1 MKKIY
6 NYILPVLFT
15 VFAASCDGDDEEVI
29 CMQNQDPVVTVTS
42 VSDAVGYVGNEFTIY
57 GTNFG
62 IIANDVEVFVGN
74 TKLQLISCEDEE
86 LTVKVPEG
94 TTAGR
99 ISVVVYGQRVDTQLM
114 YDVLGVPGIRTVI
127 PSYGFV
133 GDEIKFNGH
142 DLGVPSAHYKVL
154 FSGKEESA
162 AFMAEPEMESFSVK
176 VPEGAQ
182 SGEIKL
188 NITDK
193 PVNVPVE
200 FTVLKHASLDA
211 VKGEATGYATGMVSV
226 SGTNLH
232 QVVLDETVVLEPV
245 KAFFTPKAGGE
256 AVEAEVRTQENE
268 LLDIQIPATLVP
280 GDYKISVTTPFEKI
294 EKTLDFKILPNPAL
308 TSIEPLKGY
317 VGATVTVVAENLG
330 TIAKEDILMMF
341 GETPATDITI
351 VDESTFTVKVP
362 SLTTFGEISLS
373 MTIHGVEMNMGG
385 YASFEILASPV
396 ITSVETDNEFS
407 SKAVQVGN
415 TVTIKGTGFQNS
427 TISSATF
434 GGKDLNYTV
443 VSDTEITASV
453 SEQCAE
459 GEDVITLKFNDV
471 VVDVVSSDKLNMLK
485 AGSDISDYILT
496 NVKQPFESKEG
507 KTSGHCTP
515 VGWKFNYGS
524 GNDGFCH
531 DESKIKE
538 PGEGLYM
545 NDQGGLLVIQS
556 GWDRLS
562 KKMNGKMFQTF
573 NIPQGVYD
581 VVIDVAELATN
592 GGGRKKAGLFIS
604 KGGEEQTPNMDASG
618 NWTENTNLLKSVD
631 FYKLGETYNEN
642 YKDQR
647 FVIENLTIDYEGE
660 TTLGFAVHFDSNRAL
675 KISSIKVLLK

>member
-200 FTVLKHASLDA
+200 FTVLKHASLNA

-226 SGTNLH
+226 SGTNLD

-330 TIAKEDILMMF
+330 TIAKEDIQMMF

-385 YASFEILASPV
+385 YAAFEILASPV
-396 ITSVETDNEFS
+396 ITSVETDNKFS

-556 GWDRLS
+556 GWEGRS
-562 KKMNGKMFQTF
+562 KKMNGKMFQIF
-573 NIPQGVYD
+573 NIPQGIYD

-631 FYKLGETYNEN
+631 FYMPGETYSEN

-647 FVIENLTIDYEGE
+647 FVIENLTINYEGE

>member
-29 CMQNQDPVVTVTS
+29 RMQNQDPVVTVTS

-86 LTVKVPEG
+86 LTVRVPEG

-162 AFMAEPEMESFSVK
+162 TFMAEPEMESFSVK

-193 PVNVPVE
+193 PVNVPVA
-200 FTVLKHASLDA
+200 FTVLKHAALDA
-211 VKGEATGYATGMVSV
+211 VKGEAAGYVTGMASV
-226 SGTNLH
+226 SGTNLN
-232 QVVLDETVVLEPV
+232 QAVLDETVVLQPV
-245 KAFFTPKAGGE
+245 KAFFTPKAGGD
-256 AVEAEVRTQENE
+256 AVEAEVKTQEDE
-268 LLDIQIPATLVP
+268 LLDIQIPATLAP
-280 GDYKISVTTPFEKI
+280 GDYTISVTTPFEKI
-294 EKTLDFKILPNPAL
+294 EKTLDFEILPNPVL

-317 VGATVTVVAENLG
+317 VGAVVTVVAENLG
-330 TIAKEDILMMF
+330 TIAKEDIQMMF

-362 SLTTFGEISLS
+362 SLTTFGEIPLS
-373 MTIHGVEMNMGG
+373 MTIHGVEMNMGD
-385 YASFEILASPV
+385 YAAFEILASPV
-396 ITSVETDNEFS
+396 ITSVETDNKFS

-415 TVTIKGTGFQNS
+415 TVTIKGTGFRNS

-434 GGKDLNYTV
+434 GGQDLNYTV

-459 GEDVITLKFNDV
+459 GEDVITFKFD
-471 VVDVVSSDKLNMLK
+471 
-485 AGSDISDYILT
+485 
-496 NVKQPFESKEG
+496 
-507 KTSGHCTP
+507 
-515 VGWKFNYGS
+515 
-524 GNDGFCH
+524 
-531 DESKIKE
+531 
-538 PGEGLYM
+538 
-545 NDQGGLLVIQS
+545 
-556 GWDRLS
+556 
-562 KKMNGKMFQTF
+562 
-573 NIPQGVYD
+573 
-581 VVIDVAELATN
+581 
-592 GGGRKKAGLFIS
+592 
-604 KGGEEQTPNMDASG
+604 
-618 NWTENTNLLKSVD
+618 
-631 FYKLGETYNEN
+631 
-642 YKDQR
+642 
-647 FVIENLTIDYEGE
+647 
-660 TTLGFAVHFDSNRAL
+660 
-675 KISSIKVLLK
+675 

>member
-193 PVNVPVE
+193 PVNVPVA

-330 TIAKEDILMMF
+330 TIAKEDIQMMF

-373 MTIHGVEMNMGG
+373 MIIHGVEMNMGG
-385 YASFEILASPV
+385 YAAFEILASPV
-396 ITSVETDNEFS
+396 ITSVETDNKFS

-459 GEDVITLKFNDV
+459 GEDVITLKFDDV
-471 VVDVVSSDKLNMLK
+471 MVDVVSSDKLNMLK
-485 AGSDISDYILT
+485 AGSDISEYVLV
-496 NVKQPFESKEG
+496 NGKQPFKSVEEFTG
-507 KTSGHCTP
+507 KGHYTP
-515 VGWKFNYGS
+515 VGWEFNYGA
-524 GNDGFCH
+524 GNDGFYH
-531 DESKIKE
+531 KQDLNF
-538 PGEGLYM
+538 PHEGLFK
-545 NDQGGLLVIQS
+545 NSDSDPGLLVIQTS
-556 GWDRLS
+556 YDGLS
-562 KKMNGKMFQTF
+562 NKQNGKMWQT
-573 NIPQGVYD
+573 IKLPQGNYD
-581 VVIDVAELATN
+581 VILNVAEVWVDKS
-592 GGGRKKAGLFIS
+592 GRKRAGFFIS
-604 KGGEEQTPNMDASG
+604 KGNGDSTPNIAADGS
-618 NWTENTNLLKSVD
+618 WTEAEN
-631 FYKLGETYNEN
+631 KLGDINLFEQGEQMKDIHFTLNDVNIN
-642 YKDQR
+642 YED
-647 FVIENLTIDYEGE
+647 N
-660 TTLGFAVHFDSNRAL
+660 TTLGFAVQFANNGRTV
-675 KISSIKVLLK
+675 KVSSIEIRLK